1 MTTQCLLS
9 RRQNRAQVYWQYFAA
24 LCLMAVV
31 SLLGPIMMPAPAD
44 AYVDVDNKY
53 TRLLLCVTVTPFTFG
68 MMECDLSETVEGSG
82 PSAKPIPV
90 TCSPPLL
97 NGLPQFLSWPKGS
110 AKYRFQSTCTSP
122 IVPNAVMTAR
132 WEGSWTPAET
142 RTDRPNASETLEV
155 TGWEPFLP
163 DRTPGG
169 KIFMYWTARCTRDP
183 WLQSGGCTPYGTYA
197 PDDMR
202 QAVSDIG
209 QQSFPRTGSVISSA
223 DKQRLYAEYR
233 RANPLPGERLGVRRQ
248 IPSPIV
254 QAPTP
259 ADTGLIQAPRSNR
272 NIFSRGIEALDA
284 PQEEADVP
292 GQSGDTTAPSESIP
306 NAGPTPPITVKFDQ
320 ALHFQ
325 SAIGDDLLVAA
336 GVYEVEPVLDLQL
349 SLSKEGQQAI
359 LLPAE
364 RDTHTET
371 LTHPVTMLVRGE
383 QTDTRHLI
391 LLMPYGQRYDVV
403 GSTSGI
409 QSRGPGMVAPK
420 PTALTQEA
428 MAAAT
433 PNTPGLP
440 PPPCRPNPNPFGPR
454 WIPVPCTMPEPAPPY
469 LDGSNVLHAC
479 VNNNTGAFRLVRPA
493 DSCSVPNDEVRVK
506 WQLVP

>member
-1 MTTQCLLS
+1 MTAKSLTS
-9 RRQNRAQVYWQYFAA
+9 RRRIRAQSNRQCFAA
-24 LCLMAVV
+24 VYLMAVA
-31 SLLGPIMMPAPAD
+31 LFLGSIMMPAPAD

-53 TRLLLCVTVTPFTFG
+53 TRLLLCVTVTPFTLG

-122 IVPNAVMTAR
+122 IVPNAVMTAH

-163 DRTPGG
+163 DRAPGG
-169 KIFMYWTARCTRDP
+169 KIYMYWTARCTRDP
-183 WLQSGGCTPYGTYA
+183 WLQSGGCTLWGAYV
-197 PDDMR
+197 PDELG
-202 QAVSDIG
+202 QAFPDIDW
-209 QQSFPRTGSVISSA
+209 QSFPRTSRVLSAA

-233 RANPLPGERLGVRRQ
+233 RANPLPGERLGIQQR
-248 IPSPIV
+248 IPSQIV

-259 ADTGLIQAPRSNR
+259 ADTGIVQAPRSNR
-272 NIFSRGIEALDA
+272 NIFSRGIESVDA
-284 PQEEADVP
+284 PQEEAGAPDQP
-292 GQSGDTTAPSESIP
+292 GDTTASSESVP
-306 NAGPTPPITVKFDQ
+306 SPGPTPPTTIKLDQ

-325 SAIGDDLLVAA
+325 STKGDDIPVAA
-336 GVYEVEPVLDLQL
+336 GVYEIEPVLDLQV

-364 RDTHTET
+364 QDTHDET
-371 LTHPVTMLVRGE
+371 LTQPVAILVQEE
-383 QTDTRHLI
+383 QTDKRHLV
-391 LLMPYGQRYDVV
+391 LLMPNGQRYDVV

-409 QSRGPGMVAPK
+409 QSRGPGMVASK
-420 PTALTQEA
+420 PTALTKEA

-454 WIPVPCTMPEPAPPY
+454 
-469 LDGSNVLHAC
+469 
-479 VNNNTGAFRLVRPA
+479 
-493 DSCSVPNDEVRVK
+493 
-506 WQLVP
+506 